1 MNEPVFEF
9 WMLHLNLE
17 LDEKIEFSHSLL
29 YLPKIKNIDK
39 WR

>member
-9 WMLHLNLE
+9 NLE